1 MPDRHK
7 GRQQIEI
14 APMDAV
20 PLLAAEALV
29 RKAQELLSDAG
40 LGGGV
45 MLLLKEVIWLLESR
59 TRPLNKPKAPDGT
72 TNRIPY

>member
-7 GRQQIEI
+7 SRQQIEI

-45 MLLLKEVIWLLESR
+45 MLLLKEVIWLLEAATKDKR
-59 TRPLNKPKAPDGT
+59 TSDSPRVLF
-72 TNRIPY
+72 